1 MHDEANADAKANA
14 DTHKAGGAAK
24 RPEVGESNTDEHKST
39 GAGREATNDA
49 PRDHPNE
56 HQSQYGGGGKH
67 GGA

>member
-1 MHDEANADAKANA
+1 MHDKDNEGAHD
-14 DTHKAGGAAK
+14 AGGAAK
-24 RPEVGESNTDEHKST
+24 RPEVGENKGDQGKST

-56 HQSQYGGGGKH
+56 HQSQYGGGGKN